1 MPMINP
7 LEKDFSSRTQVET
20 VHVPPTSD
28 AHQEFQFNV
37 PIFDDTIEEDDEY
50 FLLLLD
56 VYESDVIEYDDQR
69 MCVKLTI
76 IADEDS
82 KIFFYFLL
90 LVGHPPGRI
99 RITYT
104 VCIVFH
110 PLMHPMAILY

>member
-1 MPMINP
+1 MINRHP
-7 LEKDFSSRTQVET
+7 YDNCLRSFNLLEKDFSSRTRVET

-37 PIFDDTIEEDDEY
+37 PIFDDAIEEDDEY

-56 VYESDVIEYDDQR
+56 VHESDVIEYDDQR

-82 KIFFYFLL
+82 KNFY
-90 LVGHPPGRI
+90 
-99 RITYT
+99 Y
-104 VCIVFH
+104 
-110 PLMHPMAILY
+110 